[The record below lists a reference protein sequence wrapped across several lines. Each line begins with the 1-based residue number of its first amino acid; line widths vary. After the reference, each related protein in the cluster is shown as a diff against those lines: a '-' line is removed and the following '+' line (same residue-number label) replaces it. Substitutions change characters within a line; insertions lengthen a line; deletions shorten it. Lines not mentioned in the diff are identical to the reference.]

1 MAENKNNCPMVAEYF
16 PSIPRTEI
24 ELSCKQK
31 FSIKD
36 ISNLGEG
43 FAMVAATIAEAAMNM
58 PNNEGLYRC
67 VFPEGVTGQLAMK
80 KGEDAFLGTIMNE
93 SGIVGQARWIPA
105 EGSSIM
111 MAIDPVTLV
120 IASSMMNINKK
131 LDSVQEVQ
139 KDIVEFMNQDKEA
152 KLEGAINSLS
162 DIYEKYSFNSENALW
177 KTSQLT
183 IVSSMKA
190 RAEDGIVF
198 YRKRIISS
206 LERRKTVM
214 YSQQSITKL
223 QTELQQ
229 NFKGYNIAVYLH
241 SYASF
246 LEVVLGG
253 NHNANYLNAVAEKI
267 KAYSHQ
273 YRVDYT
279 TVYNQLNEYVN
290 SSTQKKFLDGVSSI
304 GKAAGN
310 VIAKV
315 PVISK
320 GLLDEA
326 LIATGDKIDAFTERR
341 ADAVMEKFMEN
352 REVGIQL
359 FLENIESINQMCN
372 SKLDLLFDKDVLYI
386 CA

>member
-1 MAENKNNCPMVAEYF
+1 
-16 PSIPRTEI
+16 
-24 ELSCKQK
+24 
-31 FSIKD
+31 
-36 ISNLGEG
+36 
-43 FAMVAATIAEAAMNM
+43 MVAATIAEAAMNM